1 MVEQNMEPEK
11 DYSDPKYDRFRDMP
25 FSKIYDKDGND
36 VTRERMLP
44 KVIKECRVCEI
55 PIKIIE
61 EDYKAG
67 VAIIKCKPCQKGG
80 EAVIGDN
87 HHAQTN

>member
-1 MVEQNMEPEK
+1 MVKQNIEPEK

-44 KVIKECRVCEI
+44 
-55 PIKIIE
+55 
-61 EDYKAG
+61 
-67 VAIIKCKPCQKGG
+67 
-80 EAVIGDN
+80 
-87 HHAQTN
+87 